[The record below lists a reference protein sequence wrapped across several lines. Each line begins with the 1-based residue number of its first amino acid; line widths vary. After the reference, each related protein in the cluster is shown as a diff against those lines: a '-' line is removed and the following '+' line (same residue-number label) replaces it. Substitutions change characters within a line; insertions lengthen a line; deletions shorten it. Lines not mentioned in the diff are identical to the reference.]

1 MFEKMRVI
9 KRRVRRLWLTLT
21 DRRYCLYQIL
31 RRLGLT
37 EGRLDKIEKKIIPY
51 LSDNSQIPTQYLEL
65 RKMIEHRL
73 NDLHVGFAP
82 YILRIKE
89 LEKKLKEKE

>member
-1 MFEKMRVI
+1 MFEKLRTI
-9 KRRVRRLWLTLT
+9 KRKFRWWWITQKDLGSH
-21 DRRYCLYQIL
+21 LYKI
-31 RRLGLT
+31 RGRIGSA
-37 EGRLDKIEKKIIPY
+37 ENRLDILEHKIIPY

-65 RKMIEHRL
+65 RKMIENRL

-89 LEKKLKEKE
+89 LEKKLKEME